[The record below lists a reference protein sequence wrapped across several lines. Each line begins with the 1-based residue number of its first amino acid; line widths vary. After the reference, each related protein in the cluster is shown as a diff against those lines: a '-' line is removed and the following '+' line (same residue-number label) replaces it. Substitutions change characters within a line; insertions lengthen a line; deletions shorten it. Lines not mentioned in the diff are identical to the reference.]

1 MRYDPR
7 IATVSRA
14 EFEELLAIVRLADAP
29 PRPKTE
35 DDRWRA
41 DYAEAQRRRRIVGY
55 QQDLFS
61 STTMTHYRRNAA
73 APEWARAPVETVEQK
88 LERIKGDRF
97 ATFGP
102 PRSDRPSILTAQER
116 AEIVRK
122 AGNWLSVRRRV
133 RLVDAPGSVDPAFGI
148 QRYLGREGVVWRLC
162 GAPFDDHCYVFFD
175 AVGAERTAKIEFAE
189 LRDLEPVG

>member
-55 QQDLFS
+55 QQDIFS

-73 APEWARAPVETVEQK
+73 RPEWVRAPVETVEQK
-88 LERIKGDRF
+88 LERIKGDPF

-102 PRSDRPSILTAQER
+102 PRSDRPSILTPQER

-133 RLVDAPGSVDPAFGI
+133 RRGDAPRWLIPAFGT

-162 GAPFDDHCYVFFD
+162 SAPFDDHCYVFFD

>member
-55 QQDLFS
+55 QQDIFS

-73 APEWARAPVETVEQK
+73 RPEWVRAPVETVEQK
-88 LERIKGDRF
+88 LERIKGDPF

-102 PRSDRPSILTAQER
+102 TSF
-116 AEIVRK
+116 RK
-122 AGNWLSVRRRV
+122 AG
-133 RLVDAPGSVDPAFGI
+133 
-148 QRYLGREGVVWRLC
+148 
-162 GAPFDDHCYVFFD
+162 
-175 AVGAERTAKIEFAE
+175 
-189 LRDLEPVG
+189 